1 MPFASRTQFQVTNL
15 RICFGC
21 NFLKHYSFPLAA
33 ADLPP
38 PVPSPAPA
46 PSQLAPFIAPLHHP
60 MLPSRP
66 VRPPS
71 LQAQLPDTAEDCG
84 TAGGCSALDL
94 LVHNPQADL

>member
-1 MPFASRTQFQVTNL
+1 
-15 RICFGC
+15 
-21 NFLKHYSFPLAA
+21 
-33 ADLPP
+33 
-38 PVPSPAPA
+38 
-46 PSQLAPFIAPLHHP
+46 

-94 LVHNPQADL
+94 LVHNPQADLSAMFEMFVEASTFHIHILKLLATAL

>member
-1 MPFASRTQFQVTNL
+1 ML
-15 RICFGC
+15 RST
-21 NFLKHYSFPLAA
+21 LA

-38 PVPSPAPA
+38 PAPVPSPGPA